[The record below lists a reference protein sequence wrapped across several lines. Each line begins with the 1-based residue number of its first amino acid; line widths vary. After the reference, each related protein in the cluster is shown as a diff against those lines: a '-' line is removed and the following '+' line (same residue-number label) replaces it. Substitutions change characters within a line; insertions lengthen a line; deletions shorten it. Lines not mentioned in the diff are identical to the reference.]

1 MQLGK
6 PFHHSLTLLKYWRC
20 FIRPT
25 LKRPTLKR
33 PTLKRPTLIRPNI
46 FTFTYESRVSACG
59 TGVLHNYVEW
69 TVFLDEAADT
79 GAR

>member
-1 MQLGK
+1 MQLAK
-6 PFHHSLTLLKYWRC
+6 HFHHSLTLLKYWRC
-20 FIRPT
+20 FI
-25 LKRPTLKR
+25 RPTLKR